1 MDTSIIQKQYEQ
13 PTEYPSSI
21 ALQNHIYGCFILM
34 EDIAQGTI
42 TYDGTLIKT
51 LSKDGAHYVFPIDQ
65 AFTQIGIRYGFLF
78 DTKLILEDCLP
89 EYKKLWL
96 SIFKTLS
103 VSKKIE
109 EVDTIEDEVITWI
122 QKTIVTEDAYFI
134 HALET
139 GILPQAW
146 IGKVVGLLLPALS
159 QALSEKPVV
168 KHTVAPLAAES
179 VVPLAVPSVVPLV
192 VPSAE
197 SVVPSVIPSVIPS
210 AESAVPSVIPSVIH
224 SAKARHFARTRR
236 NHSVQPMIKKN
247 FGQTRRSSGIHSTN
261 KANTIIHIQ

>member
-1 MDTSIIQKQYEQ
+1 MDISIIQKQYEQ

-51 LSKDGAHYVFPIDQ
+51 LSKDGAQYVFPIDQ

-78 DTKLILEDCLP
+78 DTKLILEDCLN
-89 EYKKLWL
+89 EYKTMWL
-96 SIFKTLS
+96 SIFKILS

-109 EVDTIEDEVITWI
+109 EVDAIEDSVIAWI
-122 QKTIVTEDAYFI
+122 QKTIVAEDAYFI

-139 GILPQAW
+139 GILPQLW

-168 KHTVAPLAAES
+168 KQPVIES
-179 VVPLAVPSVVPLV
+179 VVEPPV
-192 VPSAE
+192 VPSAK
-197 SVVPSVIPSVIPS
+197 S
-210 AESAVPSVIPSVIH
+210 
-224 SAKARHFARTRR
+224 RQFARTRR
-236 NHSVQPMIKKN
+236 NHATQPSLKKN
-247 FGQTRRSSGIHSTN
+247 FAHTRRSGNAHSAHYTN
-261 KANTIIHIQ
+261 TANTIIHIQ

>member
-42 TYDGTLIKT
+42 VYDGTFIKT
-51 LSKDGAHYVFPIDQ
+51 VSKDGTNYVLPVDQ
-65 AFTQIGIRYGFLF
+65 AFIQIGIRYGFIF

-89 EYKKLWL
+89 EYKKMWL

-109 EVDTIEDEVITWI
+109 EVDAIEDIVISWI
-122 QKTIVTEDAYFI
+122 QKTIVAEDAYFV

-139 GILPQAW
+139 GILPQLW

-168 KHTVAPLAAES
+168 KQTVAPLAAES
-179 VVPLAVPSVVPLV
+179 VI
-192 VPSAE
+192 PSAI
-197 SVVPSVIPSVIPS
+197 PSVIPSVPSVPS
-210 AESAVPSVIPSVIH
+210 AS
-224 SAKARHFARTRR
+224 SAKSRHFARTRR
-236 NHSVQPMIKKN
+236 NHASHPIVKKN
-247 FGQTRRSSGIHSTN
+247 FSQTRRSNEVHGIHAN
-261 KANTIIHIQ
+261 KTSTIIHIQ

>member
-1 MDTSIIQKQYEQ
+1 MDISIIQKQYEQ

-51 LSKDGAHYVFPIDQ
+51 VSKDGVHYAFSIDQ
-65 AFTQIGIRYGFLF
+65 AFNQIGIRYGFIF
-78 DTKLILEDCLP
+78 DTKLILEDCLA
-89 EYKKLWL
+89 EYMRMWL

-109 EVDTIEDEVITWI
+109 DVDAIEDIVITWI
-122 QKTIVTEDAYFI
+122 QKTIIAEDAYFV

-146 IGKVVGLLLPALS
+146 IGKVVSILLPALS
-159 QALSEKPVV
+159 HALSEKPVL
-168 KHTVAPLAAES
+168 KQTIAPLAAES
-179 VVPLAVPSVVPLV
+179 TVP
-192 VPSAE
+192 
-197 SVVPSVIPSVIPS
+197 
-210 AESAVPSVIPSVIH
+210 SAVPSAVPSSISSV
-224 SAKARHFARTRR
+224 SLAKARHFARTRR
-236 NHSVQPMIKKN
+236 NHVSHPMLKKN
-247 FGQTRRSSGIHSTN
+247 FAHTRRSSELHGVHSTSRAN

>member
-1 MDTSIIQKQYEQ
+1 MDISIIQKQYEQ

-51 LSKDGAHYVFPIDQ
+51 VSKDGVHYAFSIDQ
-65 AFTQIGIRYGFLF
+65 AFNQIGIRYGFIF
-78 DTKLILEDCLP
+78 DTKLILEDCLA
-89 EYKKLWL
+89 EYKRMWL

-109 EVDTIEDEVITWI
+109 DVDAIEDIVITWI
-122 QKTIVTEDAYFI
+122 QKTIVAEDAYFV

-146 IGKVVGLLLPALS
+146 IGKVVGILLPALS
-159 QALSEKPVV
+159 HALSEKPI
-168 KHTVAPLAAES
+168 APLAAES
-179 VVPLAVPSVVPLV
+179 VVPLV
-192 VPSAE
+192 VPSAVP
-197 SVVPSVIPSVIPS
+197 VVIKS
-210 AESAVPSVIPSVIH
+210 
-224 SAKARHFARTRR
+224 RHFARTRR
-236 NHSVQPMIKKN
+236 HHATQSILKKN
-247 FGQTRRSSGIHSTN
+247 FAHTRRSIGLNAVNRGS
-261 KANTIIHIQ
+261 TIINL

>member
-1 MDTSIIQKQYEQ
+1 MDISIIQKQYEQ

-51 LSKDGAHYVFPIDQ
+51 VSKDGAQYVFPIDQ
-65 AFTQIGIRYGFLF
+65 AFTQIGIRYGFIF
-78 DTKLILEDCLP
+78 DTKLILEDCVP
-89 EYKKLWL
+89 EYKKMWL

-109 EVDTIEDEVITWI
+109 EVDAIEDSVIAWI
-122 QKTIVTEDAYFI
+122 QKTIVAEDAYFI

-139 GILPQAW
+139 GILPQLW

-168 KHTVAPLAAES
+168 KQTVVES
-179 VVPLAVPSVVPLV
+179 VAVPPV
-192 VPSAE
+192 VPSAK
-197 SVVPSVIPSVIPS
+197 S
-210 AESAVPSVIPSVIH
+210 
-224 SAKARHFARTRR
+224 RQFARTRR
-236 NHSVQPMIKKN
+236 NHATQPTLKKN
-247 FGQTRRSSGIHSTN
+247 FAHTRRSGNAHGIHSSTT
-261 KANTIIHIQ
+261 ANTIIHIQ